1 MSVGAD
7 TTVTMTTTD
16 EVAAWVDAYKR
27 AWISNDAD
35 DIAAIFTDD
44 AVYEFRPNDPEPWRG
59 RDEIVQGWVG
69 EPDAPDTWTLE
80 TQILGVLA
88 DDTAIVQAAVEY
100 LDDRPVYDDL
110 WLIEL
115 ENGKARRFTEW
126 AVKRRES

>member
-16 EVAAWVDAYKR
+16 EVTAWVDAYKK

-35 DIAAIFTDD
+35 DIAAIFTDN

-88 DDTAIVQAAVEY
+88 DDTAIVQAVVEY

>member
-16 EVAAWVDAYKR
+16 EVAAWVDAYNR
-27 AWISNDAD
+27 AWISNEAD

-69 EPDAPDTWTLE
+69 EPDAPETWTLE

-88 DDTAIVQAAVEY
+88 DDTAIVQAVVEY

-126 AVKRRES
+126 AVKRSES

>member
-69 EPDAPDTWTLE
+69 EPDAPETWTLE

-88 DDTAIVQAAVEY
+88 DDTAIVQAVVEY

>member
-59 RDEIVQGWVG
+59 RDGIVQGWVG
-69 EPDAPDTWTLE
+69 EPDAPETWTLE

-88 DDTAIVQAAVEY
+88 DDTAIVQAVVEY

>member
-1 MSVGAD
+1 
-7 TTVTMTTTD
+7 MTTND

-88 DDTAIVQAAVEY
+88 DDTAIVQAVVEY
-100 LDDRPVYDDL
+100 LDDRPAYDDL

>member
-69 EPDAPDTWTLE
+69 EPDAHVDARD
-80 TQILGVLA
+80 A
-88 DDTAIVQAAVEY
+88 DSRSAC
-100 LDDRPVYDDL
+100 
-110 WLIEL
+110 
-115 ENGKARRFTEW
+115 G
-126 AVKRRES
+126 

>member
-27 AWISNDAD
+27 AWISNDAV

-69 EPDAPDTWTLE
+69 EPDAPETWTLE

-88 DDTAIVQAAVEY
+88 DDTAIVQAVVEY